1 MSVSGHGREYNS
13 IYSNTAYRIIA
24 GMGRANAKPK
34 CQSVDALDSFLGSII
49 RSIDE
54 EEIRVEEEEE
64 ERQAAVGG
72 SSLRSKASRVISLSL
87 PPGGGGGVHVRK
99 RVGGPRDRTNG
110 FLLVYSSELYGC
122 FVTSTG
128 ERVRGVHRP
137 FEYSRCS
144 ALHACH
150 VKITYRLSP
159 LRLSRVNNLPPVC
172 KLIPPILSPPIG
184 QPLNQ
189 FRGTRRFLK
198 FSTIFFSFSFSLA
211 EREKKEK

>member
-72 SSLRSKASRVISLSL
+72 SSLRSKASRVISLS
-87 PPGGGGGVHVRK
+87 PPP
-99 RVGGPRDRTNG
+99 PREGEAACTYVNAWAGHATERTG
-110 FLLVYSSELYGC
+110 FSS
-122 FVTSTG
+122 ST
-128 ERVRGVHRP
+128 
-137 FEYSRCS
+137 
-144 ALHACH
+144 
-150 VKITYRLSP
+150 
-159 LRLSRVNNLPPVC
+159 PPSYTVA
-172 KLIPPILSPPIG
+172 S
-184 QPLNQ
+184 
-189 FRGTRRFLK
+189 
-198 FSTIFFSFSFSLA
+198 
-211 EREKKEK
+211 

>member
-72 SSLRSKASRVISLSL
+72 SSLRSKASRVISLS
-87 PPGGGGGVHVRK
+87 PPPP
-99 RVGGPRDRTNG
+99 PREGEAACTYVNAWAGHATERTG
-110 FLLVYSSELYGC
+110 FSS
-122 FVTSTG
+122 ST
-128 ERVRGVHRP
+128 
-137 FEYSRCS
+137 
-144 ALHACH
+144 
-150 VKITYRLSP
+150 
-159 LRLSRVNNLPPVC
+159 PPSYTVA
-172 KLIPPILSPPIG
+172 S
-184 QPLNQ
+184 
-189 FRGTRRFLK
+189 
-198 FSTIFFSFSFSLA
+198 
-211 EREKKEK
+211 